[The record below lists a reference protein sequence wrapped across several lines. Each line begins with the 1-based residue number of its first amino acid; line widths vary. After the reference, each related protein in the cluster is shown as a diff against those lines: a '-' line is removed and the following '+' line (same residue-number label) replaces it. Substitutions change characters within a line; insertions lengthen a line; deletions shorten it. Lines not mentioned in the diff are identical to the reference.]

1 MNKIAIFYSWQSDR
15 SSRVTRNLIERALE
29 IALKRVADTLHVTLV
44 LDQDARGESGSPN
57 IPSTIQ
63 AKIRRAAVFVADLS
77 IVAQRDGLGA
87 LPNGCVSIE
96 WGWAEEA
103 LGGEALIG
111 VMNTIYGG
119 PGQLPVDIRQNLV
132 RVAYAL
138 AEGSSA
144 DELKAARET
153 LASQLSSE
161 IEKAIRSR
169 FFQGFHED
177 APRVIQYLVEHPQ
190 VVPSLEQFSPMDLGK
205 QAGVSEDAATAV
217 MEDLVRFGLAEEG
230 GWAGSGL
237 IINCLLSLYV
247 HFDPLFLGWNA
258 DEDAVV
264 LAKELLKRGDAR
276 VERLS
281 EDLGWSPRRTNPAVF
296 RLLQG
301 YFAYTS
307 NEESGGSPFYCVG
320 LELNVSTRAL
330 AEGRASLPP
339 IAPRARFQMR

>member
-1 MNKIAIFYSWQSDR
+1 VNKIAIFYSWQSDR
-15 SSRVTRNLIERALE
+15 SSQVTRNLIERALE
-29 IALKRVADTLHVTLV
+29 IALKRVADTLHVTLE

-57 IPSTIQ
+57 IPDTIQ

-77 IVAQRDGLGA
+77 IVAQREGLGA
-87 LPNGCVSIE
+87 LPNGCVSVE

-119 PGQLPVDIRQNLV
+119 PDQLPVDIRQNLV
-132 RVAYAL
+132 RAIYTL

-153 LASQLSSE
+153 LASQFSSE
-161 IEKAIRSR
+161 IEKTIRSR
-169 FFQGFHED
+169 FFWGFHKD
-177 APRVIQYLVEHPQ
+177 APRIIKYLVEQ
-190 VVPSLEQFSPMDLGK
+190 VVPPLEQLSPMELGK
-205 QAGVSEDAATAV
+205 QAGVSEEAATAA
-217 MEDLVRFGLAEEG
+217 MEDLVRFGFAEEE
-230 GWAGSGL
+230 GSVESGFM
-237 IINCLLSLYV
+237 INCLLSLYV

-258 DEDAVV
+258 DQDAVV
-264 LAKELLKRGDAR
+264 LAKELLKRGQDR

-296 RLLQG
+296 RLLQE
-301 YFAYTS
+301 YFAYPS

-320 LELNVSTRAL
+320 LELNVRTRAL

-339 IAPRARFQMR
+339 TAPRARFQLR